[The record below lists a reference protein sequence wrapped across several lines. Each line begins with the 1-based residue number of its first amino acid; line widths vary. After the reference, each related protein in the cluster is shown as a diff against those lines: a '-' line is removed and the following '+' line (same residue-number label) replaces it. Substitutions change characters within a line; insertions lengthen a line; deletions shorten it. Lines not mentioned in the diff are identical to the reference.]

1 MLTHDHTIAEGGPD
15 WVAAAIRCLET
26 RDPGVKCAIV
36 AGLPSHPGAITVR
49 AVIPLVPGR
58 PAKPELVDPRQ
69 LPRRQLGSQAGHA
82 AFVHAICHIEFTAIN
97 LALDAAV
104 RFSGMPA
111 AYYADWIGVAKEEA
125 IHYSLLE
132 DHLRSLGYVYG
143 DFVAHDGLW
152 DMAERTADD
161 ILRRM
166 ALVPRVMEARG
177 LDVTPPMI
185 DRLNAIGDL
194 AGAQILERI
203 LADEI
208 RHVAVGSHWFKTV
221 CGDRGLEPETT
232 FAELVA
238 QEFGT
243 LRGSAMNYPAR
254 QAAGFSTAE
263 LDALSLCERPELAPA
278 TKL

>member
-1 MLTHDHTIAEGGPD
+1 MLTHDHTITAGAPG
-15 WVAAAIRCLET
+15 WAAAALRCLET
-26 RDPGVKCAIV
+26 RDPQEKCTLV
-36 AGLPSHPGAITVR
+36 AALPGDPGTLSR
-49 AVIPLVPGR
+49 PLSLPAAPGR
-58 PAKPELVDPRQ
+58 PQRPALVDPRQ
-69 LPRRQLGSQAGHA
+69 LPRRQLGSQSGHA

-104 RFSGMPA
+104 RFCAMPA

-132 DHLRSLGYVYG
+132 QHLRTLGFAYG

-152 DMAERTADD
+152 DMARRTADD

-185 DRLNAIGDL
+185 RRLNAIGDA
-194 AGAQILERI
+194 AGAAILERI

-208 RHVAVGSHWFKTV
+208 GHVAIGSRWFASV
-221 CGDRGLEPETT
+221 CRDRGLDPAAT
-232 FAELVA
+232 FAELVSC
-238 QEFGT
+238 ELGT
-243 LRGSAMNYPAR
+243 LRGAAMNYPAR
-254 QAAGFSTAE
+254 EAAGFSAAE
-263 LDALSLCERPELAPA
+263 LDALRRRAG
-278 TKL
+278 

>member
-1 MLTHDHTIAEGGPD
+1 MLTHDHTIADGGYD
-15 WVAAAIRCLET
+15 WPAAVIRCLEA
-26 RDPGVKCAIV
+26 RDPDEKCTLV
-36 AGLPSHPGAITVR
+36 AALVAHPAAPTVLP
-49 AVIPLVPGR
+49 VIPRVPGR
-58 PAKPELVDPRQ
+58 PAQPELVDPRQ
-69 LPRRQLGSQAGHA
+69 LPRRQLGSQPGHA

-132 DHLRSLGYVYG
+132 NHLRSLGHAYG
-143 DFVAHDGLW
+143 DFPAHDGLW

-161 ILRRM
+161 VLRRM

-185 DRLNAIGDL
+185 DRLNAIGDR

-208 RHVAVGSHWFKTV
+208 RHVAIGSHWFKRV
-221 CGDRGLEPETT
+221 CYDRDLDPEAT
-232 FAELVA
+232 FAGLVA
-238 QEFGT
+238 AEFGA
-243 LRGSAMNYPAR
+243 LRGSSMNYPAR
-254 QAAGFSTAE
+254 RAAGFSAAE
-263 LDALSLCERPELAPA
+263 LDSLGRRAV
-278 TKL
+278 